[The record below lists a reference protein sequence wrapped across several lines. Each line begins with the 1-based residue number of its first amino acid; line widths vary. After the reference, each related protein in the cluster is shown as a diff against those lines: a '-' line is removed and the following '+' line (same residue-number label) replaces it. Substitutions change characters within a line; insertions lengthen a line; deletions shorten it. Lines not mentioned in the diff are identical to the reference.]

1 MKKNILVPTDFSEV
15 CDNALEHGI
24 EIAKFFN
31 YDLCILHVIDKNTKV
46 YLKKIE
52 LDCNSCYRNINF
64 DRIFNKQHA
73 LYG

>member
-46 YLKKIE
+46 ITGYHG
-52 LDCNSCYRNINF
+52 F
-64 DRIFNKQHA
+64 
-73 LYG
+73 GW